1 MSDRT
6 ARLVSPGRTAAPPAN
21 GRRSD
26 PTSGDVHYAL
36 FHNLLREYTA
46 PDGKPDRTWV
56 SEDYAFCDRWRAIG
70 GEIWVDV
77 VSDLNHTGRF
87 VYPSSQW
94 LDRFRTAPAQSSA
107 GEL

>member
-1 MSDRT
+1 M
-6 ARLVSPGRTAAPPAN
+6 PPKF
-21 GRRSD
+21 D
-26 PTSGDVHYAL
+26 PT
-36 FHNLLREYTA
+36 EE
-46 PDGKPDRTWV
+46 KIIIM
-56 SEDYAFCDRWRAIG
+56 RAIG